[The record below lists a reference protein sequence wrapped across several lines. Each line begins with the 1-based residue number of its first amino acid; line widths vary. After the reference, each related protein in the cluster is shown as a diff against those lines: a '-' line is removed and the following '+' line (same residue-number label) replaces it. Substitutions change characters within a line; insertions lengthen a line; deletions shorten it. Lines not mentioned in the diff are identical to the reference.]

1 MKKVSVIVV
10 CFLLVVS
17 MLMVAACA
25 PAAPAASEAPAAAA
39 SEAPAAA
46 ASEAPASAAPAAA
59 DEPAAA
65 APADGSSGGP
75 YVIPTIVKLIGIGW
89 FDRMAEGTTEF
100 AETTG
105 NQTSLL
111 GPPQADAALQNQI
124 IEDQIAQSVDAIS
137 IVPFSPEACEPVL
150 KKAMDKG
157 IVVIAHEA
165 DNLNNCDYDLE
176 AFDNNAYGAELMK
189 ILAEKMGGEGKYV
202 TTVGSVTSKSQNQ
215 WEEGGVTEQETN
227 FPKMELVERK
237 LETQDQQ
244 KNAQD
249 IMVQMLKKY
258 PDLKG
263 FQGATSQ
270 DAPGAAQAV
279 EDAGLIGKVFVVGT
293 TMPSISA
300 KYMENGSLAAM
311 GLWDPKLAG
320 MAMDEM
326 AVMILDG
333 KRDQIKPGV
342 SLGIKGYEDLQMNEN
357 ASGEDMSKY
366 YVGNAMIM
374 ITTPEEMAEYN
385 F

>member
-1 MKKVSVIVV
+1 MKKVSVVVV

-25 PAAPAASEAPAAAA
+25 PAAPAAPSASDAAAAPASEAPAAPA

-46 ASEAPASAAPAAA
+46 DPAADTA
-59 DEPAAA
+59 KAEAAA
-65 APADGSSGGP
+65 GGGS

-100 AETTG
+100 AEKTG
-105 NQTSLL
+105 NKTSLL

-165 DNLNNCDYDLE
+165 DNLNNCDFDLE

-189 ILAEKMGGEGKYV
+189 VLADKMGGEGKYV

-279 EDAGLIGKVFVVGT
+279 EDAGLVGKVFVVGT
-293 TMPSISA
+293 SMPSIAA

-333 KRDQIKPGV
+333 KKDQIKPGV
-342 SLGIKGYEDLQMNEN
+342 SLGVEGYENLQLNAN

-374 ITTPEEMAEYN
+374 ITTPEQMAEYN